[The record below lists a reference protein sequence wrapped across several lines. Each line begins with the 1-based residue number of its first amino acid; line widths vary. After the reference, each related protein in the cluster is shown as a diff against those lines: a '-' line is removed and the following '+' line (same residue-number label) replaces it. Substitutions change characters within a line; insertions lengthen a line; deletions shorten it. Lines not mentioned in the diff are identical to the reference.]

1 MRTVATTRAD
11 NIAMPIAIADVR
23 TLRLG
28 VGLGLAFGISQ
39 SLGWQSSFI
48 TPVLVSV
55 LLALPLPAPGLKTCI
70 GFALAITASLIL
82 GSGLLPMLHN
92 QPGAGVIAVV
102 LALFW
107 CFYFGARGGSPALT
121 TFLLLGLTVVPVIG
135 SESIDAAWAII
146 LGLAINAGAA
156 FLFVWL
162 AFALFPDPPAPQR
175 AARAQPAPPPPSA
188 ATARHSALRSTF
200 VVLPVLIW
208 LLVSSETSAYA
219 VVLLKIA
226 TMGQQS
232 SLEKTSAAASDLLWS
247 TLIGGIAGVI
257 IWNVLKIWPNLL
269 IFSLLFVLSGLVIG
283 RRIFAGPG
291 LAARGS
297 VWSYGLLT
305 TIIIVG
311 PAAMD
316 TASGAAAGGRFS
328 DRIVMFV
335 LATLYAVVAVFIFD
349 KFWPQKTHQSA

>member
-11 NIAMPIAIADVR
+11 NIAIADVR

-28 VGLGLAFGISQ
+28 VGLALAFGVSQ
-39 SLGWQSSFI
+39 AIGWPASFI

-55 LLALPLPAPGLKTCI
+55 LLALPMPAPGLKMGI
-70 GFALAITASLIL
+70 GFALVITASLTI
-82 GSGLLPMLHN
+82 GSWLLPMLHN
-92 QPGAGVIAVV
+92 QPGAGVVAVV

-107 CFYFGARGGSPALT
+107 CFYFGARGGSPVLT
-121 TFLLLGLTVVPVIG
+121 TFLLLGLTLVPVIG
-135 SESIDAAWAII
+135 SESIDAAWTMIW
-146 LGLAINAGAA
+146 GLAINAVAA

-162 AFALFPDPPAPQR
+162 AFALFPDPPVPQR
-175 AARAQPAPPPPSA
+175 AVKAKPAPPPPNA
-188 ATARHSALRSTF
+188 ASARHSAVRSTF

-208 LLVSSETSAYA
+208 LLASSETSSYA

-232 SLEKTSAAASDLLWS
+232 SLEKTSAAADDLLLS
-247 TLIGGIAGVI
+247 TLAGGIAAVI

-269 IFSLLFVLSGLVIG
+269 IFSLLFLLCGLVMG
-283 RRIFAGPG
+283 RRIFAGSG

-297 VWSYGLLT
+297 MWSYGLLT

-316 TASGAAAGGRFS
+316 TAGGAAAGAKFT
-328 DRIVMFV
+328 DRIVMFL
-335 LATLYAVVAVFIFD
+335 LATLYAVAAVYIFD
-349 KFWPQKTHQSA
+349 TFWPKKAQETG